1 MTTTW
6 NIDASHSEVGF
17 KIRHLMISN
26 VNGHFTNYT
35 ATVTTEYDNFE
46 TATIQFEAEAKTLT
60 TGSEQRDA
68 HLLAEDFFDAG
79 AYPTIKFASSAF
91 TKNSDGSYTVN
102 GDLTIKGITKPMQLN
117 AVNTGIAKD
126 PWGQTKTAFE
136 VEGKINRT
144 EFGLVWNAPLETGG
158 FLLSE
163 EVTIHADVQFVKA

>member
-26 VNGHFTNYT
+26 VKGYFTNYS
-35 ATVTTEYDNFE
+35 ATVTTEDDQFE
-46 TATIQFEAEAKTLT
+46 TAAIQFEAEVKTLT
-60 TGSEQRDA
+60 TGSEQRDE

-79 AYPTIKFASSAF
+79 TFPTIKFASSAF
-91 TKNSDGSYTVN
+91 TKNSVGSYTVN
-102 GDLTIKGITKPMQLN
+102 GDLTIKGITKPMQLK

-158 FLLSE
+158 VLLSE